1 MTSDGVSH
9 APTPCGTSLRK
20 PRASGAFCCS
30 ERGPPASF
38 AASSVSSPLAG
49 PVRPRSDTYASD
61 LPSLHLTT
69 MKHAA
74 FSSRHGPRRR
84 ESALAHWLH
93 SILAEGGRPERHC
106 RGDGSLCVLAWGMS
120 TQRAASRS
128 PIGEAGD
135 GTVVPR
141 LRPYDLLSHARV
153 AGDAGARSN
162 IKVRTSLNVAS
173 VSGTSGL

>member
-1 MTSDGVSH
+1 M
-9 APTPCGTSLRK
+9 
-20 PRASGAFCCS
+20 
-30 ERGPPASF
+30 SF
-38 AASSVSSPLAG
+38 TG
-49 PVRPRSDTYASD
+49 
-61 LPSLHLTT
+61 
-69 MKHAA
+69 
-74 FSSRHGPRRR
+74 R
-84 ESALAHWLH
+84 ELH
-93 SILAEGGRPERHC
+93 SCRRDPEEEAGRPERHC

-162 IKVRTSLNVAS
+162 IKVRSSLNVVS